1 MLRNEQNHI
10 SIDNNPSNDTSV
22 RLMDD
27 KNDSKS
33 ISKASKIRKTAHKLL
48 KKKQETVKVAANEQH
63 TRSRLFSS
71 LHSIFARQR
80 RPSITKS
87 MSRLSIRSC
96 KSVAENTFLSSPPSS
111 SSSSSSITSST
122 ASKESSFNKF
132 VNLFPIKGNSKST
145 LSLVNKPML
154 LSKKSLEFEAL
165 LEEFPSRTI
174 KASLTPCTA
183 A

>member
-10 SIDNNPSNDTSV
+10 FIDNNPSSDTSV
-22 RLMDD
+22 CLMDD
-27 KNDSKS
+27 KNDSKA
-33 ISKASKIRKTAHKLL
+33 ISKASKIQKPAHKLL
-48 KKKQETVKVAANEQH
+48 KKQQETVKVAANEQH

-80 RPSITKS
+80 RPSITRS

-96 KSVAENTFLSSPPSS
+96 KSITENTFLSSPS

-122 ASKESSFNKF
+122 ASKESSFSKF

-145 LSLVNKPML
+145 LSLANKPTL

-174 KASLTPCTA
+174 KANLTPCTA